1 MFCDTQM
8 TPKSES
14 FDGFDKRFDT
24 VLMCFDKNKKK
35 AKEKQVSKDADEER
49 CDNIRYLSFFSQNH

>member
-1 MFCDTQM
+1 M

-35 AKEKQVSKDADEER
+35 AKEKQVSKDVDEER